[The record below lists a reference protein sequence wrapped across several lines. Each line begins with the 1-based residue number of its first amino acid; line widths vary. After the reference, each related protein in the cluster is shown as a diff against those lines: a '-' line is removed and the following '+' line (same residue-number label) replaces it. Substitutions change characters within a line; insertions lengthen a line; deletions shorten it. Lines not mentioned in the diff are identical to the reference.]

1 MASVLGTAGGW
12 EGGVLGVV
20 PLLWHPLVNGLLL
33 VNNYQSLGT
42 SKETIQ
48 LGTNSPGTQ
57 LSLRQGAWHVFQDMA

>member
-1 MASVLGTAGGW
+1 MLGAA
-12 EGGVLGVV
+12 

-48 LGTNSPGTQ
+48 LGTNGPGMHSC
-57 LSLRQGAWHVFQDMA
+57 LCQGARHLFQDMA

>member
-1 MASVLGTAGGW
+1 MLGAA
-12 EGGVLGVV
+12 

-48 LGTNSPGTQ
+48 LGTNGPGMHSC
-57 LSLRQGAWHVFQDMA
+57 LCQGAKHLFQDMA